1 MDFFIF
7 LLHFFN
13 HRMRLAFYRR
23 DSNWPYDVL
32 FPKWSKWTFK
42 IHQSSDQQDL
52 QLSLFGKTLCSI
64 LGLRWGLGR
73 STIRRS
79 ESWLGAYNWLGNK
92 SVANIGKNRKRT
104 AAELQLYSGG
114 RNLNEPRLST
124 VLMLLW
130 VLLLYSNRETSENK
144 TIHTPLPSPP
154 FKVVFY
160 R

>member
-1 MDFFIF
+1 MNFFIF
-7 LLHFFN
+7 LPPFLN

-23 DSNWPYDVL
+23 DSNWPYNVL
-32 FPKWSKWTFK
+32 FPKWSKRTFK
-42 IHQSSDQQDL
+42 IHRSSDQQDL

-64 LGLRWGLGR
+64 LGLRWGLER

-92 SVANIGKNRKRT
+92 SVANIGKHRKRT
-104 AAELQLYSGG
+104 AGELPLYSGG
-114 RNLNEPRLST
+114 RKLYEPRLST

-130 VLLLYSNRETSENK
+130 VLLLHSNRGTSENK
-144 TIHTPLPSPP
+144 TIHTPLPSSP

-160 R
+160 M

>member
-1 MDFFIF
+1 MNFFIF
-7 LLHFFN
+7 LPPFLN

-23 DSNWPYDVL
+23 DSNWPYNVL

-42 IHQSSDQQDL
+42 IHRSSDQQHL

-64 LGLRWGLGR
+64 LGLRWGLERG
-73 STIRRS
+73 TIRRS

-92 SVANIGKNRKRT
+92 SVANIGKHRKRT
-104 AAELQLYSGG
+104 AAELPLYSGG
-114 RNLNEPRLST
+114 RKLYEPRLST

-130 VLLLYSNRETSENK
+130 VLLLHSNRGTSENK
-144 TIHTPLPSPP
+144 TIHTPLPSSP

-160 R
+160 M